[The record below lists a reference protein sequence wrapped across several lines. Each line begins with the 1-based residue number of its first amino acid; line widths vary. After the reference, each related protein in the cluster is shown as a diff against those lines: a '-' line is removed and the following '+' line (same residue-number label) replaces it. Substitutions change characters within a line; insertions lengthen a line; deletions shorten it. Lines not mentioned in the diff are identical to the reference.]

1 MNSRDDFTE
10 YICAIA
16 AINRWM
22 LIREKGG
29 VFKGTLMVVYCQ
41 LCVACLD
48 FFSQPVWLLNLVS
61 VASTC
66 IISCGPDYLC

>member
-16 AINRWM
+16 ALVFSLDSFINRWM

-29 VFKGTLMVVYCQ
+29 VFKGTLMVFIVSY
-41 LCVACLD
+41 V
-48 FFSQPVWLLNLVS
+48 LLV
-61 VASTC
+61 
-66 IISCGPDYLC
+66 